1 MIQLSVVIITL
12 NEERNLDRCLQS
24 VKGIGDEIIVVDSGS
39 TDNTVAIA
47 ESYGAKVIVQ
57 PFLGY
62 IAQKNFATEQARFDW
77 VLSLDADEA
86 LSPELEQSVRN
97 VKQNPKSDA
106 YSLSRLTNY
115 CGNWIKHAG
124 WYPDK
129 KIRLYNRT
137 KGAWKGEQIHEYW
150 ELHNNSS
157 DGIAALKG
165 NLLHY
170 SYYTISDH
178 LKQIEKFSEL
188 LARRAVQADKSSSLF
203 KVLFAPGW
211 KFFTSYIIQLGF
223 LDGYAG
229 YLVCKLS
236 AFATF
241 VKYSKIRQY
250 SRFKRQGK
258 AY

>member
-1 MIQLSVVIITL
+1 MLRLSVVVITL

-24 VKGIGDEIIVVDSGS
+24 VKPIADEIVVVDSAS
-39 TDNTVAIA
+39 TDATVAIA
-47 ESYGAKVIVQ
+47 TRHGAKVVIQ

-62 IAQKNFATEQARFDW
+62 VDQKNFATQQASNDW
-77 VLSLDADEA
+77 ILSIDADEA
-86 LSPELEQSVRN
+86 LSDELLQSIQQL
-97 VKQNPKSDA
+97 KQSSEKDA
-106 YSLSRLTNY
+106 WFCTRLTNY
-115 CGNWIKHAG
+115 CGSWIRHCG

-150 ELHNNSS
+150 EAHDNAASV
-157 DGIAALKG
+157 GILKG
-165 NLLHY
+165 DLLHY
-170 SYYTISDH
+170 SYYSISDH
-178 LKQIEKFSEL
+178 LKQIEKFSEIL
-188 LARRAVQADKSSSLF
+188 SRRAVSQGKTSTILDVWFRPK
-203 KVLFAPGW
+203 W
-211 KFFTSYIIQLGF
+211 KFFTDYIIKLGI

-250 SRFKRQGK
+250 SQMKKAGK
-258 AY
+258 QF